1 MPDERTARRVT
12 LREVARAA
20 GVSTATVTRTLQH
33 SPRVEEAT
41 RDRVL
46 AAVKELGYTPN
57 PMAQGLRDGR
67 RDGAVGLVTSGF
79 TNVFQA
85 GVAAGAERELRRAGL
100 QMIIAS
106 TDEDPGR
113 EPAVVRALIDRR
125 VSALLVMPDSDERDH
140 LTPDH
145 TFGTPVVM
153 VGRPTGGLSADLVT
167 TDDDA
172 AVQEATERLIA
183 LGHRRIAAL
192 AGLRSTFPAR
202 RRLEG
207 FHRGLAG
214 STAVEDD
221 PDLVVSE
228 LATSEE
234 ARGAL
239 RDLLCGPNPPTAVL
253 GLNLGISTGVL
264 LERLAGAAPFAFIGF
279 DETEVSAGLGI
290 SAIVRDPQDV
300 GRQAARLALARLTEP
315 ALSPQ
320 TLTLPSHFVA
330 RGSGEIPAAELT
342 PGAKRL
348 TKR

>member
-1 MPDERTARRVT
+1 MPDERAARRVT

-41 RDRVL
+41 RDRVM

-106 TDEDPGR
+106 TDEDPAR
-113 EPAVVRALIDRR
+113 EPEVVRALIDRR
-125 VSALLVMPDSDERDH
+125 VSALLVMPDSDARDH

-153 VGRPTGGLSADLVT
+153 VGRQTGELSADLVT

-172 AVQEATERLIA
+172 AVQEATERLIG

-192 AGLRSTFPAR
+192 AGRSATFPAR
-202 RRLEG
+202 RRLDG
-207 FHRGLAG
+207 FRRGLTG
-214 STAVEDD
+214 SGAVEED
-221 PDLVVSE
+221 PKLVVSE
-228 LATSEE
+228 LATSEQ
-234 ARGAL
+234 ARTAL
-239 RDLLCGPNPPTAVL
+239 RAMLRLPHPPTAIL
-253 GLNLGISTGVL
+253 ALNLGISTGVL

-300 GRQAARLALARLTEP
+300 GRQAARLAVSRLAEP
-315 ALSPQ
+315 GLAPRV
-320 TLTLPSHFVA
+320 LTLPSRLVA
-330 RGSGEIPAAELT
+330 RGSGEIPADELAAGTT
-342 PGAKRL
+342 PL
-348 TKR
+348 TTR

>member
-1 MPDERTARRVT
+1 MPDERAKRRVT

-41 RDRVL
+41 RNRVL
-46 AAVKELGYTPN
+46 AAVEELGYTPN

-113 EPAVVRALIDRR
+113 EPEVVRALIDRR

-140 LTPDH
+140 LAPDR

-153 VGRPTGGLSADLVT
+153 VGRPAGGLSADLVT

-172 AVQEATERLIA
+172 AVQEATKRLIG

-192 AGLRSTFPAR
+192 AGLRATFPAR

-207 FHRGLAG
+207 FHRSLAG
-214 STAVEDD
+214 AAIEDE
-221 PDLVVSE
+221 PHLVVSD
-228 LATSEE
+228 LATSEQ
-234 ARGAL
+234 ARTAL
-239 RDLLCGPNPPTAVL
+239 RTLLRTPDPPTAVL
-253 GLNLGISTGVL
+253 GLNLGISTGIL
-264 LERLAGAAPFAFIGF
+264 LERLAGATPFAFIGF

-300 GRQAARLALARLTEP
+300 GRQAARLAVARLTEP
-315 ALSPQ
+315 ALPPQ
-320 TLTLPSHFVA
+320 TLTLPSRLVA
-330 RGSGEIPAAELT
+330 RGSGEIPVDELA
-342 PGAKRL
+342 PG